1 MKVPIHRWKERVTY
15 GEGFNGKSAH
25 WTFDGKPCWLGSGV
39 KDKHGR
45 EIFEGDII
53 RHGFTDREDT
63 AVVTFQN
70 GAFYF
75 AFYFGDK
82 TYPEVS
88 PKFASSFEVIGH
100 VDD

>member
-1 MKVPIHRWKERVTY
+1 MKHNLKMPDGTIKAVDCKLGTGIKDYY
-15 GEGFNGKSAH
+15 GN
-25 WTFDGKPCWLGSGV
+25 
-39 KDKHGR
+39 

-75 AFYFGDK
+75 AFHFGDK

-88 PKFASSFEVIGH
+88 PKFASSFEVVGH
-100 VDD
+100 VGD

>member
-1 MKVPIHRWKERVTY
+1 MKHSIRQRVLDPVTGLKVTKIEQVN
-15 GEGFNGKSAH
+15 GE
-25 WTFDGKPCWLGSGV
+25 LGSGLYDRNG
-39 KDKHGR
+39 K

-53 RHGFTDREDT
+53 RYGFTDREDT

-75 AFYFGDK
+75 AFHFGDK